1 MDRAG
6 NLPAK
11 NNSNMS
17 SANVSIILIFN
28 VSTVIVPLRSIGTSS
43 TSSSSSS
50 KVIVVTQEL
59 RDGKVV
65 SSSATTA

>member
-17 SANVSIILIFN
+17 SANVNIILIFN

-43 TSSSSSS
+43 TSSSSS

-65 SSSATTA
+65 SSSSTTA

>member
-43 TSSSSSS
+43 TSSSSS

>member
-43 TSSSSSS
+43 TSSSTS